1 MATKKTATVTTTE
14 AVETV
19 KEVVAEEATVKAKV
33 LRTYRDKETLNLQ
46 KAGTIVE
53 LTAERFQELSAKG
66 YVRKA

>member
-1 MATKKTATVTTTE
+1 MATKKTDTVTE
-14 AVETV
+14 AVEETAAV
-19 KEVVAEEATVKAKV
+19 ETTVKAKV

-53 LTAERFQELSAKG
+53 LTEARFKELSEKK

>member
-1 MATKKTATVTTTE
+1 MATKKTAVTATEEAITVE
-14 AVETV
+14 A
-19 KEVVAEEATVKAKV
+19 AEEATVKAKV